1 MSRIQSK
8 KYFGLGNVIS
18 SQERRQPTY
27 ANPKMIQMLELSDR
41 LLGAI
46 LIMFQEINV
55 NTLEM
60 NRKIDVLGRDKE
72 PMKKKQVKILELKN
86 TVIKSI
92 LCGLGGGMEVT
103 KESYSELDDIDIVQS
118 KEQREKRLNK
128 KMNRA

>member
-1 MSRIQSK
+1 
-8 KYFGLGNVIS
+8 
-18 SQERRQPTY
+18 
-27 ANPKMIQMLELSDR
+27 
-41 LLGAI
+41 
-46 LIMFQEINV
+46 MFQEINV

-103 KESYSELDDIDIVQS
+103 KESYSELDDIDIIQP